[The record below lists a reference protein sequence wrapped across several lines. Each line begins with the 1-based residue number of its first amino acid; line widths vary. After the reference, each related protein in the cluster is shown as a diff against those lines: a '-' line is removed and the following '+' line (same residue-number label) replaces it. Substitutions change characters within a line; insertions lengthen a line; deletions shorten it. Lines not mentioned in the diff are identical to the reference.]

1 MSTTEYKLL
10 AALRSEQNH
19 HIVWKVNPELFTDS
33 RVELFEAFRA
43 ALERYHSLSVD
54 SIENCYKR
62 EIPDEVIVPL
72 AIDPNPL
79 IDKLHTAYVSRKMY
93 DLGQEFI
100 AASKRGEGLSESLK
114 SAIHDIQR
122 PKEPDASLNTGISEF
137 LSDFSSKYRGD
148 YKYISTGLPFLDNMM
163 GGEWCRSEISII
175 TGASGGGKS
184 AIMGNSALAM
194 ALRGIPVLIFSLE
207 MPKRIL
213 VGRWVASLA
222 EVDSKIIRAGRET
235 IARAVS
241 DDKVRRI
248 DEAVK
253 VLQNLPLFIID
264 TPAINA
270 DYMSSIIR
278 QYHRDYGIQAFFVD
292 YLQIMGFDTVLGKH
306 YGLSAG
312 LLTLVQAAKDLNIA
326 GIILAQRHADDK
338 RIKDT
343 GDAIQ
348 HTAVHID
355 IDIAQDS
362 DELGIQIATLEYH
375 KNRHGPLGKTTVLYN
390 GKHLS
395 FVGNSD
401 I

>member
-10 AALRSEQNH
+10 AALRAEQNH
-19 HIVWKVNPELFTDS
+19 HIVWKINSEMFTDS
-33 RVELFEAFRA
+33 RLELFESYRV
-43 ALERYHSLSVD
+43 ALERYHNLSID
-54 SIENCYKR
+54 SIEHIYKKELPN
-62 EIPDEVIVPL
+62 EIIVPL
-72 AIDPNPL
+72 SIDPEPL

-100 AASKRGEGLSESLK
+100 SASKRGEGLNEQLRG
-114 SAIHDIQR
+114 AIHDIQR
-122 PKEPDASLNTGISEF
+122 PKEPDASLNSGISEF

-148 YKYISTGLPFLDNMM
+148 YTYISTGLPFLDNMM

-194 ALRGIPVLIFSLE
+194 ALKGIPVLIFSLE
-207 MPKRIL
+207 MPKRVLI
-213 VGRWVASLA
+213 GRWVSSLA

-235 IARAVS
+235 ISRAISS
-241 DDKVRRI
+241 DKLDRI
-248 DEAVK
+248 DEALK
-253 VLQNLPLFIID
+253 VLQNLPLYIID
-264 TPAINA
+264 TPAIDAN
-270 DYMSSIIR
+270 YMSSIIR
-278 QYHRDYGIQAFFVD
+278 QYQRDYGVQAFFVD
-292 YLQIMGFDTVLGKH
+292 YLQIMGFDHSLGKH

-326 GIILAQRHADDK
+326 GIILAQRHAEDK
-338 RIKDT
+338 RIKDS

-355 IDIAQDS
+355 IEIVQDADEIGVHIAN
-362 DELGIQIATLEYH
+362 LEYH
-375 KNRHGPLGKTTVLYN
+375 KNRHGPLGKTVVFYN

-395 FVGNSD
+395 FISNTE
-401 I
+401 

>member
-1 MSTTEYKLL
+1 MTTTEYKLL

-19 HIVWKVNPELFTDS
+19 HMVWKINSELFTDS
-33 RVELFEAFRA
+33 RVELFESFRA
-43 ALERYHSLSVD
+43 SLEKYHNLSID
-54 SIENCYKR
+54 SIENMYHK
-62 EIPDEVIVPL
+62 ELPDEVIVPL
-72 AIDPNPL
+72 SIDPDPL
-79 IDKLHTAYVSRKMY
+79 IDRLHKAYVSRKMY
-93 DLGQEFI
+93 ELGQDFI
-100 AASKRGEGLSESLK
+100 AASKRGEGLNEQLRA
-114 SAIHDIQR
+114 AIHDIQR
-122 PKEPDASLNTGISEF
+122 PKEPDASLSSGISEF
-137 LSDFSSKYRGD
+137 LSDFGSKYRGD

-194 ALRGIPVLIFSLE
+194 ALKGIPTLIFSLE
-207 MPKRIL
+207 MPKRVLI
-213 VGRWVASLA
+213 GRWVSSLA
-222 EVDSKIIRAGRET
+222 KVDSKIIRAGRET
-235 IARAVS
+235 ISRSVTQ
-241 DDKVRRI
+241 DKLDRI
-248 DEAVK
+248 DQAVK
-253 VLQNLPLFIID
+253 TLQSLPLYIID
-264 TPAINA
+264 SPALDAN
-270 DYMSSIIR
+270 YMSSVIR

-292 YLQIMGFDTVLGKH
+292 YLQIMAFDTVLGKH

-326 GIILAQRHADDK
+326 GVILAQRHADDK

-362 DELGIQIATLEYH
+362 DELGVQVATLEYH

-390 GKHLS
+390 GKYLS
-395 FVGNSD
+395 FIGNTE
-401 I
+401 

>member
-10 AALRSEQNH
+10 AALRAEQNH

-33 RVELFEAFRA
+33 RVELFEAYRA
-43 ALERYHSLSVD
+43 SLERYHNLSID
-54 SIENCYKR
+54 SIENIYKK
-62 EIPDEVIVPL
+62 ELPSEVVVPL
-72 AIDPNPL
+72 SIDPEPL
-79 IDKLHTAYVSRKMY
+79 IDKLHTSYVSRKMY

-100 AASKRGEGLSESLK
+100 AASKRGEGLNEQLRN
-114 SAIHDIQR
+114 AIHDIQR

-194 ALRGIPVLIFSLE
+194 ALKGIPVLVFSLE
-207 MPKRIL
+207 MPKRVLI
-213 VGRWVASLA
+213 GRWVASLA

-235 IARAVS
+235 IARAIS
-241 DDKVRRI
+241 EDKLKRI
-248 DEAVK
+248 DEALK
-253 VLQNLPLFIID
+253 TLQNLPLYIID
-264 TPAINA
+264 TPAIDAN
-270 DYMSSIIR
+270 YMSSIIR
-278 QYHRDYGIQAFFVD
+278 QYHRDYGVQAFFVD
-292 YLQIMGFDTVLGKH
+292 YLQIMGFDVALGKH

-312 LLTLVQAAKDLNIA
+312 LLTLVQASKDLNIA

-338 RIKDT
+338 RIKDS

-355 IDIAQDS
+355 IEISQDS
-362 DELGIQIATLEYH
+362 DELGVHIATLEYH

-390 GKHLS
+390 GKYLS
-395 FVGNSD
+395 FIGNAE
-401 I
+401 

>member
-1 MSTTEYKLL
+1 VSTTEYKLL

-19 HIVWKVNPELFTDS
+19 HIVWKINPELFTDS
-33 RVELFEAFRA
+33 RIELFDAYRV
-43 ALERYHSLSVD
+43 ALERYHNLSID
-54 SIENCYKR
+54 SVEHIYKK
-62 EIPDEVIVPL
+62 ELPSEVIVPL
-72 AIDPNPL
+72 SIDPEPL

-100 AASKRGEGLSESLK
+100 AASKRGEGLNELLRN
-114 SAIHDIQR
+114 AIHDIQR
-122 PKEPDASLNTGISEF
+122 PKEPDASLNSGISEF

-148 YKYISTGLPFLDNMM
+148 YTYISTGLPFLDNMM

-194 ALRGIPVLIFSLE
+194 ALKGIPVLIFSLE
-207 MPKRIL
+207 MPKRVLI
-213 VGRWVASLA
+213 GRWVSSLA

-235 IARAVS
+235 ISRAVS
-241 DDKVRRI
+241 SDKLDRI
-248 DEAVK
+248 DQALK
-253 VLQNLPLFIID
+253 TLQNLPLYIID
-264 TPAINA
+264 TPAIDAN
-270 DYMSSIIR
+270 YMSSIIR
-278 QYHRDYGIQAFFVD
+278 QYHRDYGVQAFFVD
-292 YLQIMGFDTVLGKH
+292 YLQIMGFDHSLGKH

-338 RIKDT
+338 RIKDS

-355 IDIAQDS
+355 IEIIQDS
-362 DELGIQIATLEYH
+362 DELGVHIANLEYH

-395 FVGNSD
+395 FIANAE
-401 I
+401 